1 MKGRYSIM
9 VRNRIVEA
17 IQEATGNAEIA
28 FKISSIVKFQKFTEM
43 KDVDEVDVLNFK
55 RGEVL

>member
-1 MKGRYSIM
+1 M

-17 IQEATGNAEIA
+17 IQEATDAEIA

-43 KDVDEVDVLNFK
+43 KDVDEVDVLNFR

>member
-1 MKGRYSIM
+1 M

-28 FKISSIVKFQKFTEM
+28 FKIFSIVKFQKFTEM
-43 KDVDEVDVLNFK
+43 KDVDEVDVLNFR

>member
-1 MKGRYSIM
+1 M

-28 FKISSIVKFQKFTEM
+28 FKIFSIVKFQKFTEM
-43 KDVDEVDVLNFK
+43 KDVDENKGTIDDITK
-55 RGEVL
+55 TIMERD